1 MTGGFFTVF
10 KRQQLTK
17 PSISLVFSAVCR
29 LRERVKTNFLRQN
42 YQAAVLII
50 AALTQR
56 ALCAIFIGLQGKS
69 LFFSKKLSSVFLML
83 PLIIEKLQKDN
94 ITYCFNKLNYSDI
107 LNGCRPLY
115 RFMLL

>member
-83 PLIIEKLQKDN
+83 PLIIEKLLYTGKMK
-94 ITYCFNKLNYSDI
+94 YCFSIGTGKFSTLIDK
-107 LNGCRPLY
+107 
-115 RFMLL
+115 